1 MDKNESSQKSLKVAQ
16 EQLKQSSPDELKN
29 EIAGA
34 DHAEPASGS
43 GRGRSQIL
51 GMNLMAARSLIFI
64 LILMYFYVHSLAVAV
79 MVVSGGVFV
88 VMLIVW
94 VKRVLVDKREGPF
107 SPASGYLWMGLSLAA
122 FMTGA
127 WYVSGGA
134 KYFFP

>member
-1 MDKNESSQKSLKVAQ
+1 MNKNESSQNSLKVAE
-16 EQLKQSSPDELKN
+16 EQLTQSSPDELKN

-34 DHAEPASGS
+34 NHVEPASVS
-43 GRGRSQIL
+43 GQGRKQIL
-51 GMNLMAARSLIFI
+51 GMNFMAARSLIFI

-79 MVVSGGVFV
+79 MIVSGGVFV

-94 VKRVLVDKREGPF
+94 VKRVLIDKREGPF

-122 FMTGA
+122 FMTGF
-127 WYVSGGA
+127 WYIAGGV